1 MLQALAYPFDSP
13 ELLRHRKQYRRQL
26 LADNSQR
33 IPKRIAVLG
42 GSTTADIVS
51 MLELFLLNEGIAPT
65 FYESEYAQY
74 WQDAMFPNETLAA
87 FQPDLIVVHTTC
99 RNITEFQQDL
109 TLSEEACREAVQRQY
124 QKLEAMWDKL
134 AETYRCPVIQNN
146 FEFPSYRLLGS
157 ADASDPHGL
166 TNFVTELNRLIYG
179 YARKHPQFYVHDLM
193 SLAACYGLDRW
204 ADPSYWYLYK
214 YPMALQAIP
223 DYAYSLTRVIR
234 SIYGKNKKALVLDLD
249 NTLWGGVIGD
259 DGQAGIEIGQET
271 AQAQGYTEFQQ
282 YLKAHQQLGVLL
294 NVCSKNEPENAEL
307 GLQHPEN
314 VLHREDFI
322 AVEANW
328 EPKDQNILHIA
339 DQLNLLPDSFVFVD
353 DNPAERAIVRGQIP
367 GIAVPEIGEVTD
379 YIRVLDHCGYFEM
392 TAYSKDD
399 AKRNEM
405 YRENLQRSQQQKQY
419 ADYTEYLESLE
430 MQAEIRDF
438 SPVYLPRI
446 TQLTN
451 KSNQF
456 NLTTRRYTE
465 SEMQAVADSP
475 DYVRLCGRL
484 RDKFGDNGIVSIVIG
499 QKQGTQ
505 LDIILW
511 LMSCRVL
518 KRDMELAML
527 DTLVSQCR
535 AQGITTLHGVYL
547 PTAKNKMVA
556 GLYDSFGFAKQSE
569 TPDGRTDW
577 LLDLTNYTNRN
588 HVIRVNQEGEQEH
601 A

>member
-26 LADNSQR
+26 LEDGSQR
-33 IPKRIAVLG
+33 ITKRIAVLG
-42 GSTTADIVS
+42 GSTTSDIVS
-51 MLELFLLNEGIAPT
+51 MLELFLLNEGIAPE

-74 WQDAMFPNETLAA
+74 WQDAMFPNERLAEFA
-87 FQPDLIVVHTTC
+87 PDLILIHTTC

-109 TLSEEACREAVQRQY
+109 TLPEEACREAVLRQY
-124 QKLEAMWDKL
+124 QKLEVMWDKL
-134 AETYRCPVIQNN
+134 TETYHCPIIQNN
-146 FEFPSYRLLGS
+146 FEFPGYRLLGS

-166 TNFVTELNRLIYG
+166 TNFVTELNRMIYA
-179 YARKHPQFYVHDLM
+179 YARSHAQFYVHDLM
-193 SLAACYGLDRW
+193 SLAASYGLDRW

-214 YPMALQAIP
+214 YPMSLQAIP
-223 DYAYSLTRVIR
+223 EYAYSLTRVIR

-271 AQAQGYTEFQQ
+271 AQAQGYAEFQQ

-294 NVCSKNEPENAEL
+294 NICSKNELENAEL
-307 GLQHPEN
+307 GLKHPES
-314 VLHREDFI
+314 VLHREDFL

-328 EPKDQNILHIA
+328 EPKDQNVLKIA
-339 DQLNLLPDSFVFVD
+339 DQLQLLPDSFVFVD

-379 YIRVLDHCGYFEM
+379 YIRVLDHCGYFEL
-392 TAYSKDD
+392 TSYSKDD

-405 YRENLQRSQQQKQY
+405 YRDNLRRSQLQKQF
-419 ADYTEYLESLE
+419 ASYTEYLESLE
-430 MQAEIRDF
+430 MQAQITDF
-438 SPVYLPRI
+438 LPVYLPRI

-475 DYVRLCGRL
+475 DYIRLCGRL
-484 RDKFGDNGIVSIVIG
+484 RDKFGDNGIVSVVIG
-499 QKQGTQ
+499 EKQGTR
-505 LDIILW
+505 LDIVLW

-527 DTLVSQCR
+527 DTLVEQCR
-535 AQGITTLHGVYL
+535 AQGITALHGVYL

-556 GLYDSFGFAKQSE
+556 GLYDSFGFTKQSE
-569 TPDGRTDW
+569 TPEGRTDW
-577 LLDLTNYTNRN
+577 TLDISTYTKRN
-588 HVIRVNQEGEQEH
+588 HVIRINQEGETEH
-601 A
+601 G

>member
-1 MLQALAYPFDSP
+1 
-13 ELLRHRKQYRRQL
+13 
-26 LADNSQR
+26 
-33 IPKRIAVLG
+33 
-42 GSTTADIVS
+42 
-51 MLELFLLNEGIAPT
+51 
-65 FYESEYAQY
+65 
-74 WQDAMFPNETLAA
+74 
-87 FQPDLIVVHTTC
+87 
-99 RNITEFQQDL
+99 
-109 TLSEEACREAVQRQY
+109 
-124 QKLEAMWDKL
+124 
-134 AETYRCPVIQNN
+134 
-146 FEFPSYRLLGS
+146 
-157 ADASDPHGL
+157 
-166 TNFVTELNRLIYG
+166 
-179 YARKHPQFYVHDLM
+179 
-193 SLAACYGLDRW
+193 
-204 ADPSYWYLYK
+204 
-214 YPMALQAIP
+214 
-223 DYAYSLTRVIR
+223 
-234 SIYGKNKKALVLDLD
+234 
-249 NTLWGGVIGD
+249 
-259 DGQAGIEIGQET
+259 
-271 AQAQGYTEFQQ
+271 
-282 YLKAHQQLGVLL
+282 
-294 NVCSKNEPENAEL
+294 
-307 GLQHPEN
+307 
-314 VLHREDFI
+314 
-322 AVEANW
+322 
-328 EPKDQNILHIA
+328 
-339 DQLNLLPDSFVFVD
+339 
-353 DNPAERAIVRGQIP
+353 
-367 GIAVPEIGEVTD
+367 
-379 YIRVLDHCGYFEM
+379 M

-556 GLYDSFGFAKQSE
+556 GLYEGFGFAKQSE
-569 TPDGRTDW
+569 TPEGRTDW